1 MNVNEDA
8 IGKKGRL
15 RWMGKKREGEKRGTK
30 WMEGDFRR
38 GYADKSGQ
46 EREDAERAKGA
57 KRRRVTKK
65 GGGARG
71 RS

>member
-15 RWMGKKREGEKRGTK
+15 RRMGKKGEKRGTK
-30 WMEGDFRR
+30 WREGDFRR

-46 EREDAERAKGA
+46 EREDAA
-57 KRRRVTKK
+57 KRRTR
-65 GGGARG
+65 
-71 RS
+71 